1 MANNNAKIM
10 EKIKKVLALSKNNPS
25 EEEAAAALLM
35 AQKLMMENNLT
46 MEEVEGTEEKSKEAK
61 TDYSVTSGATT
72 GWKIVLA
79 KIICDNFKT
88 EVLKAGKG
96 FCFIGMEDEVQL
108 TVSLFNLASDIMD
121 KGMKRIRRNA
131 RKAGKDT
138 SGLAGD
144 YAAGFLDG
152 LKAKFDEQVQK
163 EGWGLIPVKP
173 EAVVQ
178 KKDQLTNGSKPVHIK
193 DKLGRKGSM
202 AAYQAGYQKGKNL
215 KTNKQITA

>member
-1 MANNNAKIM
+1 MAKNNEKIM

-35 AQKLMMENNLT
+35 AQKMMVEHNLT
-46 MEEVEGTEEKSKEAK
+46 MEEVEGTEEEKAEAVAN
-61 TDYSVTSGATT
+61 YSVTSGSNTS
-72 GWKIVLA
+72 WKIQLA

-88 EVLKAGKG
+88 EVLKAGPG

-108 TVSLFNLASDIMD
+108 TISLFNLASDIMD
-121 KGMKRIRRNA
+121 KGMKKVRRNA
-131 RKAGKDT
+131 RKAGLNT
-138 SGLAGD
+138 SGIAGD

-163 EGWGLIPVKP
+163 EGWGLILVKP
-173 EAVVQ
+173 DAVTQ
-178 KKDQLTNGSKPVHIK
+178 KKNQLSAGKSIIK
-193 DKLGRKGSM
+193 DKLGRKGNM
-202 AAYQAGYQKGKNL
+202 AAYNQGYQEGKNL